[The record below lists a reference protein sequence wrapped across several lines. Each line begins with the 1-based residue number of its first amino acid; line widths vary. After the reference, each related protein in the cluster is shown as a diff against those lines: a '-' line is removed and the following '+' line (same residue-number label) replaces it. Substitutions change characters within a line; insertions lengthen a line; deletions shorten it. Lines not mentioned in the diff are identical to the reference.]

1 MLPYITIMAG
11 DAIRLFDRLAL
22 RRQRARAARLGGAE
36 FLHDEAAMRLA
47 ERLDDV
53 THRFARVLVLGARR
67 GAMAGALAPRSE
79 IELLIEMD
87 EAPSLLAPAGRSPR
101 VAAEAEAL
109 PFAGQ
114 AFDLVLSPLLLHQA
128 NDLPGALLQLR
139 QSLKPDGLL
148 LANLLAGES
157 LRELTDCF
165 IAAELEQEGGAGPR
179 VAPMADPR
187 ALAGLLQRAGFALPV
202 VDSDRITVTYRDAF
216 ALMADL
222 RAMGEGNALRE
233 RRRHFT
239 RRRTLVRMA
248 EIYRAR
254 FGDAE
259 ERIPATFE
267 LVTLTAWA
275 PHESQPK
282 PLRPGSAAARL
293 ADAVGSVERSAG
305 EKAGR

>member
-1 MLPYITIMAG
+1 M
-11 DAIRLFDRLAL
+11 RLFDRAAI
-22 RRQRARAARLGGAE
+22 RRQRARAGRIGGAE
-36 FLHDEAAMRLA
+36 FLHDEAVSRLA
-47 ERLDDV
+47 ERLGDV
-53 THRFARVLVLGARR
+53 TRKFPRVLVLGARA
-67 GAMAGALAPRSE
+67 GAMARALGKRPE
-79 IELLIEMD
+79 IGLLIEAED
-87 EAPSLLAPAGRSPR
+87 AAELARGGGGALR
-101 VAAEAEAL
+101 VVAEAEAL
-109 PFAGQ
+109 PFARH

-128 NDLPGALLQLR
+128 NDLPGALLRLR
-139 QSLKPDGLL
+139 HALKPDGLL
-148 LANLLAGES
+148 LASLFAGDTLHELAES
-157 LRELTDCF
+157 FL
-165 IAAELEQEGGAGPR
+165 AAEIEQEGGAGPR

-239 RRRTLVRMA
+239 RRATLLRMA

-254 FGDAE
+254 FGAAE
-259 ERIPATFE
+259 GRIPATFE

-282 PLRPGSAAARL
+282 PLRPGSATARL
-293 ADAVGSVERSAG
+293 ADALDTVERPAG
-305 EKAGR
+305 DKAGR

>member
-1 MLPYITIMAG
+1 MTMTG
-11 DAIRLFDRLAL
+11 DAIRLFDRTAL

-36 FLHDEAAMRLA
+36 FLHDEAAQRLA
-47 ERLDDV
+47 ERLEDV
-53 THRFARVLVLGARR
+53 TRRFQRVLVLGARR
-67 GAMAGALAPRSE
+67 GAMAAALKRRRE
-79 IELLIEMD
+79 FELLVEAE
-87 EAPSLLAPAGRSPR
+87 EAPSLLSRSEYALR

-109 PFAGQ
+109 PFAPR

-139 QSLKPDGLL
+139 HALKPDGLL
-148 LANLLAGES
+148 LASLMAGES
-157 LRELTDCF
+157 LHELTECF
-165 IAAELEQEGGAGPR
+165 LAAELEEEGGAGPR

-187 ALAGLLQRAGFALPV
+187 ALGGLLQRAGFALPV
-202 VDSDRITVTYRDAF
+202 VDSDRITATYRDAF
-216 ALMADL
+216 ALMAEL
-222 RAMGEGNALRE
+222 RAMGESNALLA

-239 RRRTLVRMA
+239 RRRTLLRMA
-248 EIYRAR
+248 EIYRLR

-259 ERIPATFE
+259 GRIPATFD

-275 PHESQPK
+275 PDESQPK

-293 ADAVGSVERSAG
+293 ADALGTVERSAG